1 MKIFYME
8 THKVRDYYNTH
19 KQKIEQWLD
28 VALSQEGDLMDLPIK
43 VDPGASR
50 GHRRFAMLRHQL
62 RLRRV
67 ADLSRSKRVLDVGA
81 GFGDFAI
88 FADNFGFE
96 RLDATEPSPEQ
107 HHFLTEQFRH
117 YDQVYN
123 LPLEEMD
130 MSGYDTLVL
139 MGLWVP
145 DWRKALEEHILPNSD
160 LRDVVINMTVT
171 HPVLPIVVDVP
182 GSAPGTWRY
191 CRQAAAFKLYSM
203 KIINSVFRRH
213 GFRLVNSL
221 NRSFVKGEALKVWA
235 HYQRY

>member
-1 MKIFYME
+1 ME

-19 KQKIEQWLD
+19 KEKIEQWLD
-28 VALSQEGDLMDLPIK
+28 VALSREGDPADLPVK
-43 VDPGASR
+43 VNPGASR
-50 GHRRFAMLRHQL
+50 SHRRFAVVRNQL
-62 RLRRV
+62 RLRRL

-107 HHFLTEQFRH
+107 YHFITEQFRH
-117 YDQVYN
+117 YDRVYN

-139 MGLWVP
+139 IGLWVP

-160 LRDVVINMTVT
+160 LRDVVMNMS
-171 HPVLPIVVDVP
+171 VLLLGNHVLEVP
-182 GSAPGTWRY
+182 DNALGTWRY
-191 CRQAAAFKLYSM
+191 CRPAAVSKLYSM
-203 KIINSVFRRH
+203 EIINSVFRRH
-213 GFRLVNSL
+213 SFRLVNS
-221 NRSFVKGEALKVWA
+221 RTRTRTKACPKVLA
-235 HYQRY
+235 HYQRD

>member
-1 MKIFYME
+1 ME

-19 KQKIEQWLD
+19 KKKIEQWLD
-28 VALSQEGDLMDLPIK
+28 VALSQEGDPMDLPVK
-43 VDPGASR
+43 VNPSASR
-50 GHRRFAMLRHQL
+50 GYRRFAMLRNQL

-67 ADLSRSKRVLDVGA
+67 ADLSRSKKVLDVGA

-139 MGLWVP
+139 IGVWVP
-145 DWRKALEEHILPNSD
+145 DWPKALEEHILPNSG
-160 LRDVVINMTVT
+160 LKDVVLTMCVT
-171 HPVLPIVVDVP
+171 NPVWSIVVDIPDQV
-182 GSAPGTWRY
+182 PGTWRY
-191 CRQAAAFKLYSM
+191 CRPAVESKVYSIE
-203 KIINSVFRRH
+203 IINSVFRRH
-213 GFRLVNSL
+213 GFRLANS
-221 NRSFVKGEALKVWA
+221 RTRTRTISGPKVWA
-235 HYQRY
+235 HYQRD

>member
-1 MKIFYME
+1 ME

-28 VALSQEGDLMDLPIK
+28 VALSRESDPADLPVK
-43 VDPGASR
+43 VNPGASR
-50 GHRRFAMLRHQL
+50 SHRRSAMLRNQL
-62 RLRRV
+62 RLRRLV
-67 ADLSRSKRVLDVGA
+67 DLSRSKRVLDVGA

-107 HHFLTEQFRH
+107 YHFITEQFRH
-117 YDQVYN
+117 YDRVYD

-160 LRDVVINMTVT
+160 LRDVVLTMGVT
-171 HPVLPIVVDVP
+171 NPVWSIVVDIPDHVP
-182 GSAPGTWRY
+182 AGTWRY
-191 CRQAAAFKLYSM
+191 CWPAVEWKVYSIE
-203 KIINSVFRRH
+203 IINSIFRHH
-213 GFRLVNSL
+213 GFRLANSL
-221 NRSFVKGEALKVWA
+221 TRTISGTKVWA
-235 HYQRY
+235 HYRRD